1 MKKLKFI
8 SLLKVMPLQEVF
20 AKDSS
25 GASLALKRIK
35 WDQQQEAFSNDFN
48 KIV

>member
-8 SLLKVMPLQEVF
+8 SLLKVMPLQEAF

-25 GASLALKRIK
+25 GANLARKQIK
-35 WDQQQEAFSNDFN
+35 WDRRPEAFLRDFN
-48 KIV
+48 KTV